1 MTEKTKHELLWLSI
15 ILAALAFRLG
25 LLLTCLDG
33 VNADQAVPGLMAT
46 HILKGVF
53 PNFIWEYQYCG
64 AFISYLAAINFALF
78 GISALTFKL
87 ATFPLLL
94 MTMFFTC
101 KLAARIHGVTT
112 GLLTGVLLAV
122 SPVFVTLFTIDTRG
136 AYPETLA
143 FGALV
148 LYLSDVLSRDK
159 IENRWKARFAILG
172 LVSGFAFWISPLII
186 PYVLTSWTVLLR
198 RKAKCWPYRFLWLI
212 FFCVIGSAPLV
223 VYNIQHPLAT
233 FLSLGSRPFGAT
245 RADFHSGLA
254 SAGFLN
260 MLMRYFVNYIH
271 SIPSALMNVLSGV
284 LAVFSAANPLM
295 ENIKLFKYCAC
306 AIYLAPLAFY
316 ALRTR
321 KNGWVEIPIYLAGF
335 SILFALFG
343 FMASPRYLLPLW
355 PAAAIALA
363 AILAQVG
370 QKNRLVA
377 ISLLTFLLS
386 VNVAGALLCS
396 KIKSPP
402 YERLADFL
410 VSKNLHWG
418 YAGYWEAYPV
428 IFLSGEKIILSPTL
442 DLTSVHPKSK
452 DVYPFY
458 TNIVN
463 KESNVFYVTND
474 NTRSVNIFTEKMAAL
489 KVKFRKY
496 PLPPF
501 MIYHSF
507 SKRIYPEDLALPTS
521 VSTVEEP
528 FFY

>member
-1 MTEKTKHELLWLSI
+1 
-15 ILAALAFRLG
+15 
-25 LLLTCLDG
+25 
-33 VNADQAVPGLMAT
+33 
-46 HILKGVF
+46 
-53 PNFIWEYQYCG
+53 
-64 AFISYLAAINFALF
+64 
-78 GISALTFKL
+78 
-87 ATFPLLL
+87 
-94 MTMFFTC
+94 
-101 KLAARIHGVTT
+101 
-112 GLLTGVLLAV
+112 
-122 SPVFVTLFTIDTRG
+122 
-136 AYPETLA
+136 
-143 FGALV
+143 
-148 LYLSDVLSRDK
+148 
-159 IENRWKARFAILG
+159 
-172 LVSGFAFWISPLII
+172 
-186 PYVLTSWTVLLR
+186 
-198 RKAKCWPYRFLWLI
+198 
-212 FFCVIGSAPLV
+212 
-223 VYNIQHPLAT
+223 
-233 FLSLGSRPFGAT
+233 
-245 RADFHSGLA
+245 
-254 SAGFLN
+254 
-260 MLMRYFVNYIH
+260 
-271 SIPSALMNVLSGV
+271 MNVLSGV